1 MGISKIQHDIRNM
14 THVSADQIRL
24 INDSSTGDIKNLQ
37 KVLVALIEMIDF
49 MNEYFKE
56 SSASREKEMHLD
68 AMQLHMMNAREVEFV
83 CERSEIC
90 ALIRSYMS
98 IYTCLLTLV
107 ELS

>member
-24 INDSSTGDIKNLQ
+24 INDSSTGDVKNLQ
-37 KVLVALIEMIDF
+37 RVLVALIEMIHF
-49 MNEYFKE
+49 INEYFE
-56 SSASREKEMHLD
+56 EKEIHLD
-68 AMQLHMMNAREVEFV
+68 AMQLHMNAREVEFV

-90 ALIRSYMS
+90 ALILSYVS

>member
-24 INDSSTGDIKNLQ
+24 INDSSTGDVKNLQ
-37 KVLVALIEMIDF
+37 RVLVALIEMIHF
-49 MNEYFKE
+49 INEYFKE
-56 SSASREKEMHLD
+56 SSALREKAIHLD
-68 AMQLHMMNAREVEFV
+68 AMQLHMNAREVEFV

-90 ALIRSYMS
+90 ALILSYVS